1 MRRLPSLTA
10 LRTFECAA
18 RHGHFGRAAAELC
31 VTDSAVS
38 HQIRQLEDQLGVALF
53 ERVGRQVRPSAE
65 AERLLHHLQQ
75 AFELI
80 GKACDE
86 LRDPASQA
94 VLRVAVTAELAQK
107 WLVTRLA
114 DFSSRY
120 PHITLHLHDQPI
132 DAGAPA
138 LDVDLAITYGT
149 SALDASTH
157 FVRPLPLLQFFP
169 VCSPGLFNQ
178 GGLKRPR
185 DLVRHCL
192 LHDDQDGRTWTTWL
206 ATHAEDALPT
216 RQLYF
221 PHAALAL
228 EAALLGQGIAM
239 GDNLTCQADLQSGR
253 LVRPFSASVT
263 AQGQYALVCERLRLE
278 RAPVAEFIDWFIE
291 QLGDS

>member
-53 ERVGRQVRPSAE
+53 ERAGRQVRPTTE
-65 AERLLHHLQQ
+65 AKRLLHHLQQ

-107 WLVTRLA
+107 WLVARLA

-120 PHITLHLHDQPI
+120 PHITLHLHEQPI
-132 DAGAPA
+132 NAGLRLWISTSPSPTAPVRWMPAPTSYARCRCCSSSPCAARACSTKAGSSAHGTWYAIVCCTMIRTDA
-138 LDVDLAITYGT
+138 LDHLAGH
-149 SALDASTH
+149 A
-157 FVRPLPLLQFFP
+157 R
-169 VCSPGLFNQ
+169 
-178 GGLKRPR
+178 R
-185 DLVRHCL
+185 
-192 LHDDQDGRTWTTWL
+192 GRFAHPPAVL
-206 ATHAEDALPT
+206 
-216 RQLYF
+216 

-228 EAALLGQGIAM
+228 EAAVLGQGVAM

-278 RAPVAEFIDWFIE
+278 RGAVAEFIDWFTE
-291 QLGDS
+291 QITEP